1 MARTCLCRQLKVMRH
16 SQQQCFSPVPKILLR
31 VCVIQ
36 SGFSLIPSSNV
47 TLAYYACECM
57 SVCERDRALF
67 TASIQRR
74 ETTGS
79 TTHPSHLLNEHGS
92 DPSEIICVLQTPLLE
107 GKNQVLKSQTE
118 DGGRQRETILNP
130 GRILFGIF
138 LSFSTDFRP
147 LKTLDEKYKASCS
160 WWRSYT
166 HTHTRPDCFSHRT

>member
-160 WWRSYT
+160 
-166 HTHTRPDCFSHRT
+166 